1 MRLILMMLVFVLIP
15 SVVFAQDP
23 LVVEGFWSFL
33 DNALPAWVV
42 IGLVV
47 VRQLSEVIAKAIPD
61 TATGFLGAVRRVF
74 KILAIYIPNKT

>member
-33 DNALPAWVV
+33 ETAMPAWLV

-47 VRQLSEVIAKAIPD
+47 LRQLSEIIAKVIPD
-61 TATGFLGAVRRVF
+61 TATGFLGAVRRIF
-74 KILAIYIPNKT
+74 KILAIYIPNRT